1 MKYSLIFILIVIFKI
16 HSTAQVVVDPKGTRF
31 SIDTSQWKKSGND
44 IYNKNNGKI
53 GIGTSTPSAQ
63 LHTTGD
69 VRFAG
74 IGTSNS
80 NSKILTS
87 DASGNITT
95 RLVSE
100 ILSTYTGRIL
110 VTLTSDVVA
119 NSTTLTDIPDL
130 SFNVTAGITYRFFA
144 IVPFISSDQTNG
156 SRWTINGPATTFLSY
171 TSRYTISSINETY
184 NFLNSYNA
192 PNTANNNS
200 NASGNLAI
208 IQGIITPSAN
218 GTVRVRFA
226 SELAAPSSI
235 TAKAGATLEYW

>member
-110 VTLTSDVVA
+110 VTLKSDVVT
-119 NSTTLTDIPDL
+119 NSATLTDIPDL

-144 IVPFISSDQTNG
+144 VIPFTSSDQTNG
-156 SRWTINGPATTFLSY
+156 SRWSINGPSFSFLSY
-171 TSRYTISSINETY
+171 SSRYPVSINQETY
-184 NFLNSYNA
+184 NFLNTYDLPANG
-192 PNTANNNS
+192 NNNCS
-200 NASGNLAI
+200 SAGNLAI
-208 IQGIITPSAN
+208 IQGVVTPITN

-226 SELAAPSSI
+226 SELSAPSSI

>member
-53 GIGTSTPSAQ
+53 GIGTSIPSAQ

-110 VTLTSDVVA
+110 VTLNSDVVA

-144 IVPFISSDQTNG
+144 IVPFISSNQTNG
-156 SRWTINGPATTFLSY
+156 SRWTINGPSFTFLSY
-171 TSRYTISSINETY
+171 SSRYTFSNNSETY
-184 NFLNSYNA
+184 NFSNIYDF
-192 PNTANNNS
+192 PTGANNNCS
-200 NASGNLAI
+200 SSGNLAI

>member
-1 MKYSLIFILIVIFKI
+1 MKNTFILVLFILIGIF
-16 HSTAQVVVDPKGTRF
+16 SNAQVVVDPKGTKITLD
-31 SIDTSQWKKSGND
+31 SSKWKNSGNN
-44 IYNKNNGKI
+44 IYNKNGGNI

-110 VTLTSDVVA
+110 VTLNSDVVA

-156 SRWTINGPATTFLSY
+156 SRWTINGPSFTFLSY
-171 TSRYTISSINETY
+171 SSRYTFSSNSETY
-184 NFLNSYNA
+184 NFSNIYNFPA
-192 PNTANNNS
+192 NANNNCS
-200 NASGNLAI
+200 SSGNLAI
-208 IQGIITPSAN
+208 IQGVITPSAN

-226 SELAAPSSI
+226 SELAAPQSI